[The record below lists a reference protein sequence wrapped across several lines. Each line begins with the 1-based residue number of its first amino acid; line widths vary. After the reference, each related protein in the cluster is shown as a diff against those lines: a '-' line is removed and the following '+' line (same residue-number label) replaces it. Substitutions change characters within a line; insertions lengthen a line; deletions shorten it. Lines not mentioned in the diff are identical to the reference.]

1 MGMSGMILDNVEQ
14 FWNICHETIGQCATA
29 EEWEAVMTPHLHLL
43 QGSEDLSG
51 TAKSIAKQNDV
62 DIDLLKKL
70 KKQKKL
76 SFFIDDCM
84 LHIDVP
90 GKVVSQIW
98 SDDFF
103 NNMAPDDFDSHAF
116 LEHSWTIF
124 ELKDKNLPV
133 FKRDQVANG

>member
-1 MGMSGMILDNVEQ
+1 MKKLLLTDQDIDFIV
-14 FWNICHETIGQCATA
+14 HIGHMAWGAWLQGDDDG
-29 EEWEAVMTPHLHLL
+29 VHFVL

-103 NNMAPDDFDSHAF
+103 NNMAPDDFDSQAF

>member
-1 MGMSGMILDNVEQ
+1 MKKLLLTDQDIDFIV
-14 FWNICHETIGQCATA
+14 HIGHMAWGAWLQGDDDD
-29 EEWEAVMTPHLHLL
+29 VHFVL

-51 TAKSIAKQNDV
+51 TPKSIAKQNDV

-103 NNMAPDDFDSHAF
+103 DNMAPDDFDSHAF
-116 LEHSWTIF
+116 LEHSWTVF
-124 ELKDKNLPV
+124 ELKDKNLPI
-133 FKRDQVANG
+133 FKREQVANS